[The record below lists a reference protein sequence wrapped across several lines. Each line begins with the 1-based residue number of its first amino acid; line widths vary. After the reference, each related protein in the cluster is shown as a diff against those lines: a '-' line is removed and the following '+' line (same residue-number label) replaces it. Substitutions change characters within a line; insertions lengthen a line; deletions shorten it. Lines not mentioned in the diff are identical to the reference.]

1 MGLITHSGSS
11 TIVFNPRCRPE
22 GSREI
27 PRQRLPSVEQRRA
40 RPAQPTVLPHALR
53 YVLKFEKSN
62 PRTCEFFNKREVAKN
77 GNSSYHRSTS
87 HSTIQKWN
95 APSSSHFLQPIV
107 RTSYQ
112 SPSLSQLPTL
122 GAYTSRSIQASTSER
137 EKRNSREE
145 VLLRRVPEDGD
156 AMEFH
161 STSFSQRNS
170 QCLSD
175 QEGERHDSLSR
186 TPVLR
191 SIPQNFEGQSP
202 VMGDE
207 EQERWLDEHLVRQG
221 LYHGTP
227 PFSNTFISNSHSN
240 SMQALIANLS
250 SCTV

>member
-1 MGLITHSGSS
+1 MGLITYSGSS

-27 PRQRLPSVEQRRA
+27 PRQELPSVEQQRA

-53 YVLKFEKSN
+53 FVLKFEKSN
-62 PRTCEFFNKREVAKN
+62 PRTCEFFNSREVAGN

-95 APSSSHFLQPIV
+95 APSHFLQPIAG
-107 RTSYQ
+107 TSYR
-112 SPSLSQLPTL
+112 SPSLSQSSTF
-122 GAYTSRSIQASTSER
+122 GAYTSRSTQTCTEH

-145 VLLRRVPEDGD
+145 VLRRVPEDGD

-161 STSFSQRNS
+161 STSFSQRNN
-170 QCLSD
+170 QYLSD

-191 SIPQNFEGQSP
+191 STPQNFEGQSLI
-202 VMGDE
+202 MGDE
-207 EQERWLDEHLVRQG
+207 EEEGWLNEQLVRQG
-221 LYHGTP
+221 LYQGAP
-227 PFSNTFISNSHSN
+227 PFSITFISNNHLGK
-240 SMQALIANLS
+240 QDLIVNLS
-250 SCTV
+250 SYTV